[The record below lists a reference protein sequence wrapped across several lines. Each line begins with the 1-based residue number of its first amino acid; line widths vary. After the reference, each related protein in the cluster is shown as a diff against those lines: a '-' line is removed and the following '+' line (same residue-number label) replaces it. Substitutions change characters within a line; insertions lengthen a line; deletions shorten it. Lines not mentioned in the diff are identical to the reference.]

1 MEETMLSLTVNQC
14 LIVMTFLVPFV
25 IWLAS
30 QPISETI
37 NLTDKENS
45 KSLTTKQQEHGYN
58 DRYGAYIQQQ
68 GRYYN

>member
-1 MEETMLSLTVNQC
+1 MLSLTVNQC

-45 KSLTTKQQEHGYN
+45 KSLTTKQQEHEYN
-58 DRYGAYIQQQ
+58 ANYGAYIQLQ